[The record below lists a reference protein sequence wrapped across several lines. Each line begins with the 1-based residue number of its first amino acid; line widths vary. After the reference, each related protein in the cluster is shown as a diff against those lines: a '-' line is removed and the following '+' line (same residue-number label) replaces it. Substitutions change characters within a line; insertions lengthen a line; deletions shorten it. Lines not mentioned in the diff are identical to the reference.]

1 MQELKN
7 ELNDKEISLNEYKE
21 KLNTLSNTYE
31 KEMQN
36 TYEKEIQKLKKEL
49 KESKWYTD
57 SNKKDKSNTIKK
69 INELDKNQQK
79 YIEEKKI
86 EQELNEI
93 KQELNKKNQN

>member
-49 KESKWYTD
+49 KESKWYKR
-57 SNKKDKSNTIKK
+57 KKLKMN
-69 INELDKNQQK
+69 
-79 YIEEKKI
+79 
-86 EQELNEI
+86 
-93 KQELNKKNQN
+93 